1 MPIRSHAIF
10 FARALRVHK
19 PLPSGLGGCNAA
31 DRVEPDRRRARN
43 AGKRDAA
50 SQELTPV
57 QYILAGALFELTSPS
72 HGNRNTAE
80 AARAATCPISGLPT
94 S

>member
-1 MPIRSHAIF
+1 LAAATPPI
-10 FARALRVHK
+10 ALS
-19 PLPSGLGGCNAA
+19 PTAA
-31 DRVEPDRRRARN
+31 EPETPAS
-43 AGKRDAA
+43 ADAA

-57 QYILAGALFELTSPS
+57 QEILAGALFELTSPS